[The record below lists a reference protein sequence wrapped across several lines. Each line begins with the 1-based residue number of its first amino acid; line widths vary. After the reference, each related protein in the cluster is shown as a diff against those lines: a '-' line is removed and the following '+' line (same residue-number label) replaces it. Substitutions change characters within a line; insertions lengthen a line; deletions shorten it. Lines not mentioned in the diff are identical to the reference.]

1 MDRKGKVDLS
11 MRLATTPHALHGLER
26 LMCAQS
32 VCSGSKR
39 CASRRHAV
47 TQLNE
52 HRRIS
57 SLVAAA
63 TDQLHRTPPCSTQ
76 RRRRRRTVHV
86 RCRCAPL
93 VRCAGCRPGMC
104 VVPAT
109 PRPPRAS
116 RAWCVRRT
124 PLARARRGRIHVHC
138 DAAWCTRQA
147 YNGR

>member
-93 VRCAGCRPGMC
+93 VRCAGWPGMC
-104 VVPAT
+104 CAARDAATAARVVARVVRAT
-109 PRPPRAS
+109 DAARAPRADP
-116 RAWCVRRT
+116 RALR
-124 PLARARRGRIHVHC
+124 
-138 DAAWCTRQA
+138 
-147 YNGR
+147 